1 MSCDTS
7 ENVCPYIQ
15 NLIVFN
21 SNVIMCLTSHL
32 NDNFQYQSVVVFC
45 RPLYVFLVIILSVPL
60 FGHYIVCLS
69 LNFSFRLPLGY
80 LQTHEEKSHMIVMC
94 FNACR
99 YFHVLIFL
107 ISCSKY
113 RIWHL
118 TNINKL
124 TETENYRSSVRSN
137 TLWHCCWK
145 QLNFECMD
153 RHLCIW
159 NLHIFRLFVHC
170 FKWELQEKDDW
181 CH

>member
-1 MSCDTS
+1 MTYHQIYSTKKMTDATS
-7 ENVCPYIQ
+7 GAGTAHSSGAPEFIPFFSGVHVAQ
-15 NLIVFN
+15 SLVFW
-21 SNVIMCLTSHL
+21 
-32 NDNFQYQSVVVFC
+32 VVFC

-137 TLWHCCWK
+137 TL
-145 QLNFECMD
+145 
-153 RHLCIW
+153 
-159 NLHIFRLFVHC
+159 
-170 FKWELQEKDDW
+170 
-181 CH
+181 